1 MIRRIIFCIGLV
13 LLASVLAAQISEKIW
28 TFDADST
35 GSIPEGFTANSG
47 EWKVIGDSTAPSK
60 PNVLAQLGK
69 NLGSTFNVCL
79 MNVTNYKDLD
89 VSVKMKAITGR
100 EDQGGGLLWRAKDA
114 KNYYVA
120 RYNPL
125 EGNYR
130 VYKVEKGRRSQLHS
144 ADIKHSEGWHTLRV
158 AMQGDRIEGYYDGKK
173 YLDVKDP
180 TFKEAGRI
188 GLWTKA
194 DAQSHFDDLTASG
207 K

>member
-1 MIRRIIFCIGLV
+1 MIRRIIFCIVLV
-13 LLASVLAAQISEKIW
+13 LLATLLAAQIPEKIW
-28 TFDADST
+28 NFDADST

-69 NLGSTFNVCL
+69 NSGSTFNVCL
-79 MNVTNYKDLD
+79 INDTNYKDLD
-89 VSVKMKAITGR
+89 VSVKMKAITGK

-125 EGNYR
+125 EDNYR
-130 VYKVEKGRRSQLHS
+130 VYKVEKGRRSQLQS

-158 AMQGDRIEGYYDGKK
+158 TMQGDRIEGYYDGKK

-180 TFKEAGRI
+180 TFQEAGRI